1 MAENTDPRNK
11 DQQDTRRDQTASA
24 KKAAPRKAQ
33 KPDLGPDG
41 IRHFQGSM
49 LKRNADG
56 EEVMSDHLE
65 EGDEIA
71 NAQPEDEDDN

>member
-1 MAENTDPRNK
+1 MAENTDPRK
-11 DQQDTRRDQTASA
+11 DQQDKTASA
-24 KKAAPRKAQ
+24 KKAAAPKTQ

-56 EEVMSDHLE
+56 EEVLSDHLE
-65 EGDEIA
+65 AGDEVA
-71 NAQPEDEDDN
+71 NAQPEDENDN